1 MADKKNIIPIKI
13 IWVIGFIVMATTV
26 AKFTVPTDNWLLTIA
41 IWCVTFITFLGLFG
55 LKFLRDELIE
65 EWKNSYDGMKA
76 FLQKI
81 APFKK
86 EVFIDAALEDK
97 GIAKDVEW
105 MLLKK
110 YIGSALINNI
120 VEDVKT
126 NNDLQKTKVI
136 VTLYCDNP
144 STNWIGK
151 RLEIYLKHQVSAKL
165 VNQSLKILVCTTQEK
180 KAKTEEYITNN
191 VRNLNIEVVKLGEKQ
206 DYEKLL
212 SVIRKKLR
220 E

>member
-1 MADKKNIIPIKI
+1 M
-13 IWVIGFIVMATTV
+13 
-26 AKFTVPTDNWLLTIA
+26 
-41 IWCVTFITFLGLFG
+41 
-55 LKFLRDELIE
+55 
-65 EWKNSYDGMKA
+65 
-76 FLQKI
+76 
-81 APFKK
+81 
-86 EVFIDAALEDK
+86 
-97 GIAKDVEW
+97 
-105 MLLKK
+105 
-110 YIGSALINNI
+110 
-120 VEDVKT
+120 
-126 NNDLQKTKVI
+126 I